1 MCTTQTFQIPTKR
14 ITNVVMP
21 SINANAIK
29 YMYSTTY
36 QTNSEQSSNK
46 VGTIEVKRKSS
57 LTNKSL
63 VEAIEKGKVAL
74 AESTN

>member
-1 MCTTQTFQIPTKR
+1 VCTTQTFQTPTKR

-21 SINANAIK
+21 PINANAIK
-29 YMYSTTY
+29 YMHSTTY
-36 QTNSEQSSNK
+36 QTNSEQSLNK

-74 AESTN
+74 VESTN